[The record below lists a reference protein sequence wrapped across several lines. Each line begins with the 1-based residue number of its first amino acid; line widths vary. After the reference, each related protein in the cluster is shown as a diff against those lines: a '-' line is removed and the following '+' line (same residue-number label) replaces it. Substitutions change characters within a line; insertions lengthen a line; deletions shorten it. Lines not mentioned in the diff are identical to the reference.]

1 MTYVC
6 YVSHQTELIMQ
17 VIQQLKNVNA
27 SHPGALEEFENISS
41 ERQNNT
47 GIGQAI
53 DLAGEQTY
61 MKSAKTTG
69 KYYHLQGSY
78 N

>member
-1 MTYVC
+1 M
-6 YVSHQTELIMQ
+6 
-17 VIQQLKNVNA
+17 NA

-41 ERQNNT
+41 VRQNNT

-53 DLAGEQTY
+53 DLGGEQTY

-69 KYYHLQGSY
+69 KYYHLQGSC